1 MTMATAKRILRR
13 SLACVLLAGAAPL
26 AAADDTD
33 GTWAAAE
40 MSPADL
46 RAQVAADAS
55 SLVILDVRT
64 PEEFAAGYIPGASN
78 VDLNGPDFKGEVGK
92 LPKDGEYAVYCRS
105 GNRSATALAQMKE
118 LGFTNA
124 YHLAGGIGAWQA
136 AGGEIAVAT
145 P

>member
-1 MTMATAKRILRR
+1 MARTVNPRPTRR
-13 SLACVLLAGAAPL
+13 LVLVGAGLVLGL
-26 AAADDTD
+26 AACSSAGGGDTLD
-33 GTWAAAE
+33 A
-40 MSPADL
+40 
-46 RAQVAADAS
+46 RAFGEAS
-55 SLVILDVRT
+55 AKPGVTILDVRT
-64 PEEFAAGYIPGASN
+64 PEEFAAGYIPGAIN